1 MLRSAIGV
9 AFCSGA
15 GWAQVSGD
23 NIITTLAGTAWTFPD
38 GVTGRDAPLGEVA
51 QPLFDRNGNVIFADP
66 GNDIV
71 CRLNGDGTVSV
82 IAGNGIR
89 GFTGDGGPARSA
101 SLNQPATPPNVK
113 NPVSVTIGDAK
124 AAVSLATLVAG
135 YTGMYQVRIAVPDGV
150 ATGDAI
156 PLVVSVLGQSSVPVN
171 SAVR

>member
-89 GFTGDGGPARSA
+89 GFTGDGGPARRA
-101 SLNQPATPPNVK
+101 SLNQPGAL
-113 NPVSVTIGDAK
+113 D
-124 AAVSLATLVAG
+124 AAVDAAVLLSATLVAG